1 MQWMKRVAVAVLA
14 AGSVMSAVAAPAAK
28 TGTAPTKAAATSA
41 TAPLDLNTA
50 TADQLKA
57 LPGIGD
63 AYAKRIIDSRP
74 YAMKNQLTQR
84 GILPQ
89 ATYDGIKD
97 KIVAHKVAKK

>member
-1 MQWMKRVAVAVLA
+1 MQWIKRAAVAVLA
-14 AGSVMSAVAAPAAK
+14 VASVMSAAPAKTAAPAPA
-28 TGTAPTKAAATSA
+28 AKAAATSA
-41 TAPLDLNTA
+41 AAPLDLNTA

-63 AYAKRIIDSRP
+63 AYTKRIIDGRP

-97 KIVAHKVAKK
+97 KIVAHKVTKK